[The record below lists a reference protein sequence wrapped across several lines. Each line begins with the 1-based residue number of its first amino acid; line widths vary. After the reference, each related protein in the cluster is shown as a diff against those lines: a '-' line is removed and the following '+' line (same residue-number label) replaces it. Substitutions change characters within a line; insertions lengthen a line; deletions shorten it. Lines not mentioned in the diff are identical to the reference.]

1 MRALAFLAISGALL
15 VFGVPR
21 GHDAYHAEADEA
33 SVDGATLVAGIHA
46 ADARDE
52 VAARSEELTAAV
64 RRYCVV
70 CHNDQL
76 RTGDL
81 SLQDFD
87 VADAMSHRESAEKV
101 IRKLRLGMMPPPGMP
116 RPSGDT
122 LQLLIASLED
132 EIDRATATQ
141 PYAGVRRFQRMTIAE
156 YERTINNLLE
166 LEVDASQWL
175 PPESYLGQFDTWS
188 DLQGLSDLVIEAYL
202 SAATEVSRTAVGNA
216 DAPLGSTEYT
226 VPIEMSQHTWNHVEG
241 APYGTR
247 GGTVVTHNFP
257 VDGKY
262 VFSVQTALGGG
273 HTSEDMDISVDG
285 EQVALLALPHG
296 RHFGRRAAGRGGN
309 AFPME
314 TEPVFVQAGQ
324 RQVAAAF
331 VRRNDGVYQDLLQAH
346 DWSFAGGERTTSWAD
361 YGVTNLHHLS
371 QLTVTG
377 PFEATS
383 VSDTPSRQKIFSCY
397 PDSPGEERPCA
408 ESIVERIGMAA
419 YRRPLASE
427 DVDGLM
433 AFYEEGRAEGSF
445 DIGVRTALQAILSS
459 PYFLFRL
466 EEQPAGLE
474 PQEQDTY
481 ALSDLELASRLSFFL
496 WGTVPDQELL
506 AVAREGQLSR
516 PETLDAQV
524 RSMLADT
531 RSEALA
537 TRFASQWLRLAA
549 LDGKQPVPALYPD
562 FSLDLSDSM
571 RRETELFFNHLVRED
586 RSFLEL
592 FTADYTFVNER
603 LARHYEL
610 PYTGGS
616 EFQMVRHVS
625 PYRVGILG
633 HGSVL
638 ALTSLPNRTSPVMR
652 GVWFMEVLL
661 GSPPPPPPPNVPDLE
676 ATSAETPGRMLTTR
690 ERMEMHRAAPTC
702 NACHQFIDPIGL
714 ALDHFDPTGKMRVR
728 ENRTPL
734 DTRGQYYDGTPISTP
749 GELAE
754 ALLKRPEPLVR
765 NFAERLLGYAIGRPA
780 DYLDQPTIRTIS
792 RRAAEN
798 DYRISSFVLGV
809 VQSDPFRMRQVG
821 VAANN
826 EQQ

>member
-1 MRALAFLAISGALL
+1 MRALVFLATSGALL
-15 VFGVPR
+15 VLGAPQ
-21 GHDAYHAEADEA
+21 GPGAYRVEPEP
-33 SVDGATLVAGIHA
+33 SVDGPAVMASIPA
-46 ADARDE
+46 ADVRDE
-52 VAARSEELTAAV
+52 VPVPSEELTAVV

-76 RTGDL
+76 RTGNL

-87 VADAMSHRESAEKV
+87 VADAVSHTESAEKV

-122 LQLLIASLED
+122 LQLLISTLED
-132 EIDRATATQ
+132 EMDRAAAAQ
-141 PYAGVRRFQRMTIAE
+141 PYSGVRRFQRMTVAE
-156 YERTINNLLE
+156 YERTISNLLG

-202 SAATEVSRTAVGNA
+202 SAATEVSRMAVGNA
-216 DAPLGSTEYT
+216 NAPVASTEYS
-226 VPIEMSQHTWNHVEG
+226 VPIEVSQHAWNYVDG

-247 GGTVVTHNFP
+247 GGTVVMHNFP

-273 HTSEDMDISVDG
+273 HISEDMDISVDS
-285 EQVALLALPHG
+285 ERVALLALPHG
-296 RHFGRRAAGRGGN
+296 RHLGRRAAGRGGN
-309 AFPME
+309 AIPFE

-331 VRRNDGVYQDLLQAH
+331 VRRNDGFYQDLLQPH

-361 YGVTNLHHLS
+361 YGVTNLPHLS
-371 QLTVTG
+371 ELTITG
-377 PFEATS
+377 PFEAS
-383 VSDTPSRQKIFSCY
+383 GVSDTPSRQKIFNCY
-397 PDSPGEERPCA
+397 PSSPGEERPCA
-408 ESIVERIGMAA
+408 ESIVERIATAA
-419 YRRPLASE
+419 YRRPLTVE
-427 DVDGLM
+427 DMDGLM
-433 AFYEEGRAEGSF
+433 AFYEEAPAEGDF
-445 DIGVRTALQAILSS
+445 DIGIRTALQAILSS

-466 EEQPAGLE
+466 EEQPSGL
-474 PQEQDTY
+474 QERDTY

-506 AVAREGQLSR
+506 TVAQEGELSR
-516 PETLDAQV
+516 PEVLEAQV
-524 RSMLADT
+524 HRMLADA

-537 TRFASQWLRLAA
+537 TRFAAQWLRLAA

-562 FSLDLSDSM
+562 FSLDLSNSM

-592 FTADYTFVNER
+592 FTAEYTFVNER

-616 EFQMVRHVS
+616 EFQMVQHTD

-676 ATSAETPGRMLTTR
+676 ATSAEAPGRLLTTR

-714 ALDHFDPTGKMRVR
+714 ALDHFDPTGRTRVR

-734 DTRGQYYDGTPISTP
+734 DTRGQYYDGTQISTP
-749 GELAE
+749 GELAG

-765 NFAERLLGYAIGRPA
+765 NFAERLVGYAIGRPV
-780 DYLDQPTIRTIS
+780 DYRDQPTIRTIS
-792 RRAAEN
+792 RKAAEN
-798 DYRISSFVLGV
+798 DYRMSSFVLGV

-826 EQQ
+826 QQE

>member
-1 MRALAFLAISGALL
+1 MRALVLLAMSGALL
-15 VFGVPR
+15 VVAAPQGP
-21 GHDAYHAEADEA
+21 GAYHAEAELGMEEPPLIA
-33 SVDGATLVAGIHA
+33 SIPA
-46 ADARDE
+46 ADVHDDVP
-52 VAARSEELTAAV
+52 VASEELTAVV

-87 VADAMSHRESAEKV
+87 VADATSHTESAEKV

-116 RPSGDT
+116 RPSSDT
-122 LQLLIASLED
+122 LQLLISTLEN
-132 EIDRATATQ
+132 EIDRAAATQ
-141 PYAGVRRFQRMTIAE
+141 SYAGVRRFQRMTIAE
-156 YERTINNLLE
+156 YERTVGNLFG

-202 SAATEVSRTAVGNA
+202 SAAAEVSRMAVGNA
-216 DAPLGSTEYT
+216 NAPVSTTSYT
-226 VPIEMSQHTWNHVEG
+226 VPIEVSQHAWNQVEG
-241 APYGTR
+241 APFGTR

-257 VDGKY
+257 VDGNY

-273 HTSEDMDISVDG
+273 HTSEDMDISIDG
-285 EQVALLALPHG
+285 ERVALLALPHG
-296 RHFGRRAAGRGGN
+296 RHLGRRAAGRGGN
-309 AFPME
+309 AVPIE
-314 TEPVFVQAGQ
+314 TAPFFVQAGQ

-346 DWSFAGGERTTSWAD
+346 DWSFAGGERTTSWAN
-361 YGVTNLHHLS
+361 YGVTNLPHLS
-371 QLTVTG
+371 DLTITG
-377 PFEATS
+377 PFEPS
-383 VSDTPSRQKIFSCY
+383 GVGDTPSRQEIFSCY
-397 PDSPGEERPCA
+397 PGSPGEERPCA
-408 ESIVERIGMAA
+408 ESIVERIATAA
-419 YRRPLASE
+419 YRRPLSVE
-427 DVDGLM
+427 DMDGLM
-433 AFYEEGRAEGSF
+433 AFYEEGRAEGDF
-445 DIGVRTALQAILSS
+445 DIGIRTALQAILSS

-466 EEQPAGLE
+466 EEQPSGLE
-474 PQEQDTY
+474 LQEQGTY

-506 AVAREGQLSR
+506 SVARDGELSR
-516 PETLDAQV
+516 PEVLEAQV
-524 RSMLADT
+524 RRMLADV

-537 TRFASQWLRLAA
+537 TRFAAQWFRLAA
-549 LDGKQPVPALYPD
+549 LDGKQPVPALYPN
-562 FSLDLSDSM
+562 FSLDLSNSM

-586 RSFLEL
+586 RGFLEL

-603 LARHYEL
+603 LARHYEI
-610 PYTGGS
+610 PHTGGN
-616 EFQMVRHVS
+616 EFQMVQHTD

-676 ATSAETPGRMLTTR
+676 ATSAEAPGRLLTTR

-714 ALDHFDPTGKMRVR
+714 ALDHFDPTGMTRIR

-754 ALLKRPEPLVR
+754 ALLQRPEPLVR
-765 NFAERLLGYAIGRPA
+765 NFTERLLGYAIGRPA
-780 DYLDQPTIRTIS
+780 DYRDQPTIRTIS
-792 RRAAEN
+792 RKAAEN

-809 VQSDPFRMRQVG
+809 VESDPFRMRQAG

-826 EQQ
+826 